1 MQKFNFLKFPS
12 PFFTDDFR
20 KISVPNA
27 YFCTM
32 INSDQVKDLKSRIED
47 LYKYLQIEKKQIE
60 ITNDEEKTVSPEFW
74 DNPKEAEVFMKQLRS
89 KKKWVNDYEEIFTR
103 YEDLQVLMDFAKE
116 DPDSEKE
123 LDEAFPVL
131 VEKIEDLEFR
141 NMLSNEGDELSAVL
155 QITAGAGGTE
165 SCDWASML
173 MRMYTMW
180 AEKQGYKLRELNYQE
195 GDVAGIKTVTLE
207 IDGEFAFGYLRG
219 ENGVHR
225 LVRISPFDSNAKRHT
240 SFVSVYVYPL
250 VDDTIEI
257 NINPADIS
265 FETMRSSGAGG
276 QNVNKVETAVRLRH
290 APTGIIIENSESR
303 SQLQN
308 KEKAMQLLRSR
319 LYEMELEERM
329 KARNEIEAGKMK
341 IEWGSQIRNYVMH
354 PYKLVKDVRSGYETS
369 DVDGVMNG
377 DLTPFLKAFLM
388 ADGTAAT
395 SDDFSL

>member
-1 MQKFNFLKFPS
+1 
-12 PFFTDDFR
+12 
-20 KISVPNA
+20 
-27 YFCTM
+27 M
-32 INSDQVKDLKSRIED
+32 IQAEQFKDIKTRIED
-47 LYKYLQIEKKQIE
+47 LHKFLQIEKKKIE
-60 ITNDEEKTVSPEFW
+60 ISNDDEKTAAPEFW
-74 DNPKEAEVFMKQLRS
+74 NNAKEAETFLKQLRS
-89 KKKWVNDYEEIFTR
+89 KKKWVNDYGEINTQF
-103 YEDLQVLMDFAKE
+103 EDLQVLMEFAKE
-116 DPDSEKE
+116 DADSEKE
-123 LDEAFPVL
+123 LEEQFPQL
-131 VEKIEDLEFR
+131 VEKIENLEFK

-173 MRMYTMW
+173 MRMYKMW
-180 AEKQGYKLRELNYQE
+180 AEKQGYKIRELNFQE
-195 GDVAGIKTVTLE
+195 GDVAGVKTVTLE
-207 IDGEFAFGYLRG
+207 IEGEFAFGYLRG

-369 DVDGVMNG
+369 DVEGVMNG
-377 DLTPFLKAFLM
+377 NLTPFLKAFLM
-388 ADGTAAT
+388 ADGTSV
-395 SDDFSL
+395 SDDLEF